1 MKRDIGLVQFLQI
14 VAIASVG
21 LLAFRALEFVSFDG
35 DGVSLTRS
43 LAAQESQTEETTP
56 GDGGDA
62 MPEMGDEGEGAAEPA
77 NSVPEEE
84 RPKRLTA
91 SDVMRMR
98 ATDVTEQL
106 KNGGDLTAS
115 ERTVLLRL
123 AERRAEIEKLE
134 EEMLLREKLVEAA
147 EKRVDERIKEL
158 KTIEARLQREEAET
172 GGEEEEVSAV
182 ANLVVMYEAMKA
194 KDAARIFNTLE
205 LGVLVSVAEQMKPRA
220 MAAVL
225 AAMDPP
231 AAQRLTLALA
241 RRQVEN
247 EAATATTELEDVGGG

>member
-14 VAIASVG
+14 VAVAALG
-21 LLAFRALEFVSFDG
+21 LLAFRALEFVTADTGAPPFS
-35 DGVSLTRS
+35 RS
-43 LAAQESQTEETTP
+43 AAAQETETSTAEPEENTET
-56 GDGGDA
+56 
-62 MPEMGDEGEGAAEPA
+62 MPETADAAETPA
-77 NSVPEEE
+77 EPEKTVPEEE
-84 RPKRLTA
+84 QPKRLTA

-106 KNGGDLTAS
+106 RNGGDLPDS

-134 EEMLLREKLVEAA
+134 EELSLRENLIEAA
-147 EKRVDERIKEL
+147 EKRIEDRIKEL
-158 KTIEARLQREEAET
+158 KTIEERLQRENVEAGET
-172 GGEEEEVSAV
+172 EEVSTV
-182 ANLVVMYEAMKA
+182 ANLVVMYESMKA
-194 KDAARIFNTLE
+194 KDAARIFNSLE
-205 LGVLVSVAEQMKPRA
+205 MGVLVSVAEQMKPRA

-241 RRQVEN
+241 RRQAEQ
-247 EAATATTELEDVGGG
+247 EAAPTPGELEDVEGG